1 MTEGLTKRQIT
12 ERGLNIND
20 FEQKGKKWFPIPTE
34 QDEIVVPEI
43 APVTAED
50 ITNPI
55 QDAIDKGKIATPLHW
70 ELTPTGTEED
80 YYVKELEESVG
91 YAADF
96 ENHTMVKTDGFD
108 VPEFR
113 SLDPKKLRT
122 FEDFKNVLCI
132 MNACI
137 FEGDPRYEALK
148 PWCKEP
154 TWKELN
160 GR

>member
-34 QDEIVVPEI
+34 QDEIAVPEI

-55 QDAIDKGKIATPLHW
+55 QDAIDKGTIATPLLW
-70 ELTPTGTEED
+70 EDKGGTVDVSDMPDEEGI
-80 YYVKELEESVG
+80 KWIPAESNDTLFLQG
-91 YAADF
+91 DL
-96 ENHTMVKTDGFD
+96 
-108 VPEFR
+108 PEFR